1 MQSPSFWLRKKRRGS
16 FAKSV
21 HAAAACTDLARI
33 FKSGRRRFLTPFF
46 RERGVGRVPLFL
58 FSGYGGIFPFFAQPS
73 PCYFDTKGCGGN
85 KIRKSIKNIWNLYGG
100 SLSRKILRAFTCI
113 LRTVWEIVGCRVP
126 PNKIKKEK
134 GKSCE
139 NMSPSRFRPHYPFFS
154 SNLGFAQN
162 KKNIRQTVV
171 CVRSNFSGESGGG
184 RSGVA
189 GSAFCHRYEKGGKVY
204 FWKEKPFFSQFEEEE
219 EANYSWELKEEIR
232 HSAFRTLK
240 KYPSEKAHEFRNN
253 FRSDLEA

>member
-21 HAAAACTDLARI
+21 HEAAAACTDLARI

-126 PNKIKKEK
+126 PNKKGKRKKERVAK
-134 GKSCE
+134 ICLPLASALII
-139 NMSPSRFRPHYPFFS
+139 PFFS

-162 KKNIRQTVV
+162 KK
-171 CVRSNFSGESGGG
+171 
-184 RSGVA
+184 
-189 GSAFCHRYEKGGKVY
+189 
-204 FWKEKPFFSQFEEEE
+204 
-219 EANYSWELKEEIR
+219 
-232 HSAFRTLK
+232 
-240 KYPSEKAHEFRNN
+240 KY
-253 FRSDLEA
+253 

>member
-46 RERGVGRVPLFL
+46 RERGVGRVPLFYFRGTREFFL
-58 FSGYGGIFPFFAQPS
+58 FLHNPP

-85 KIRKSIKNIWNLYGG
+85 KIRKSIKNIWNLYGR

-126 PNKIKKEK
+126 PNKITSTTP
-134 GKSCE
+134 G
-139 NMSPSRFRPHYPFFS
+139 P
-154 SNLGFAQN
+154 
-162 KKNIRQTVV
+162 
-171 CVRSNFSGESGGG
+171 G
-184 RSGVA
+184 RSCARQVLA
-189 GSAFCHRYEKGGKVY
+189 RDRLWF
-204 FWKEKPFFSQFEEEE
+204 KPSSPCSLSLSFSRSGLFILFSLILAPITFPALLSLSSG
-219 EANYSWELKEEIR
+219 ANWSHISSLKFL
-232 HSAFRTLK
+232 S
-240 KYPSEKAHEFRNN
+240 
-253 FRSDLEA
+253 